1 MVAGSLR
8 AGDGLGEERSG
19 VRGVDK
25 GVAQQIRHE
34 ALAQQDIIA

>member
-1 MVAGSLR
+1 MVAGLLC

-19 VRGVDK
+19 VRGVDE

-34 ALAQQDIIA
+34 AFTQQDIIA